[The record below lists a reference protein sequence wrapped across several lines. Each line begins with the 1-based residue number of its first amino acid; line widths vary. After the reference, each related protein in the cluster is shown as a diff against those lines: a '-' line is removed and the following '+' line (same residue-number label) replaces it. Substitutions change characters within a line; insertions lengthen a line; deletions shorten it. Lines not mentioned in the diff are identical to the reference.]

1 MRAIEQLRNAFKIK
15 ELRDRIFVTLG
26 LLVIFR
32 MGSHIPI
39 PGVNP
44 ESIRQFAESAQNQ
57 YSYFWSVLSILSG
70 GAITMLGLFSLGIM
84 PYITSSI
91 ILSLLTKVHPALEA
105 LSKEGPSGQ
114 RRISQYTR
122 LLTLPI
128 ALLQSIMALKA
139 LPPDLFVEAGFFND
153 LLMVIALTSGA
164 LFVMWLSEQISEFGL
179 GNGASMLIMAGIV
192 GRMPVIAAEFY
203 TEIQRNSD
211 FASKVLIIVGLYLA
225 MIVAIVF
232 ITQSQRRIPM
242 QAAKHFRGRRVVSAG
257 RNYLPLKINTAG
269 VMPVIFASS
278 LMVVPQL
285 IAQIPGMDWL
295 QGEFRSG
302 RFLYGIF
309 YVVTIFFFSYFWTYL
324 FFQPVEMA
332 NNLKEYGSFIP
343 GIRPG
348 ENTANYINFILSRI
362 TFCGAAFLC
371 FVALVPDV
379 VSGVLGMDR
388 WLVAFMGG
396 TGILI
401 VVGVCLDVLQ
411 KMESYLLLH
420 HYGGITGAGAMRGR
434 R

>member
-1 MRAIEQLRNAFKIK
+1 MRALEQLRNVFKIK
-15 ELRDRIFVTLG
+15 ELRDRILVTLG
-26 LLVIFR
+26 LLIIFR
-32 MGSHIPI
+32 LGSHIPI

-44 ESIRQFAESAQNQ
+44 ASIEDFAKTAQDTLGHL
-57 YSYFWSVLSILSG
+57 WSVMAILSG
-70 GAITMLGLFSLGIM
+70 GAISALGLFSLGIM

-105 LSKEGPSGQ
+105 LSKEGPAGQ
-114 RRISQYTR
+114 RKISQYTR

-128 ALLQSIMALKA
+128 AILQAIMALKT
-139 LPPDLFVEAGFFND
+139 LPPSLFVDTSFFTD
-153 LLMVIALTSGA
+153 VILVTALTSGA
-164 LFVMWLSEQISEFGL
+164 LFVMWLGEQISEFGL
-179 GNGASMLIMAGIV
+179 GNGASILIMAGIL
-192 GRMPVIAAEFY
+192 GRMPWIASEFQ
-203 TEIQRNSD
+203 EQIRHNLD
-211 FASKVLIIVGLYLA
+211 FATKVVIITILYLG
-225 MIVAIVF
+225 MIMAVVF

-278 LMVVPQL
+278 LMVVPQM
-285 IAQIPGMDWL
+285 IAQIPGVEWL
-295 QGEFRSG
+295 RDEFTAG
-302 RFLYGIF
+302 RFVYGAF

-324 FFQPVEMA
+324 FFQPVEIA

-348 ENTANYINFILSRI
+348 ENTANYINFILARI
-362 TFCGAAFLC
+362 TFCGASFLC

-379 VSGVLGMDR
+379 VAGVLDMNR
-388 WLVAFMGG
+388 WLLAFLGG